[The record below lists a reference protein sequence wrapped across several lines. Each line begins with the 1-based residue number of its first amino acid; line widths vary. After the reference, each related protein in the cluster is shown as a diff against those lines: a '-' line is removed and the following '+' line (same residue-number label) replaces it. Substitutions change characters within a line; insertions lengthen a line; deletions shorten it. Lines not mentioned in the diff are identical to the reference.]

1 MNPHFRFIS
10 SYRGEFDYQV
20 TDATGTYRATFHVSA
35 EPWSTAW
42 NYTQSDYAR
51 DVAGAVGLLTA
62 CCRTIPEETVT
73 AFNAWRAAE
82 YEDFCQHILSRPDR
96 YEVTDR
102 NDPFLAQFAPMVARG
117 AVYVVGFGWRVT
129 SPAMAR
135 AA

>member
-1 MNPHFRFIS
+1 MKLHFRFIS
-10 SYRGEFDYQV
+10 SYRGNFDYQV
-20 TDATGTYRATFHVSA
+20 TDSTGTYRATFHDFA

-73 AFNAWRAAE
+73 AFNAWREAKHA
-82 YEDFCQHILSRPDR
+82 DFCRAILSRPDR
-96 YEVTDR
+96 YEVTDP
-102 NDPFLAQFAPMVARG
+102 NDPFLAQFVPKVARG
-117 AVYVVGFGWRVT
+117 AVYVDGFGWRVT
-129 SPAMAR
+129 SPDMAC